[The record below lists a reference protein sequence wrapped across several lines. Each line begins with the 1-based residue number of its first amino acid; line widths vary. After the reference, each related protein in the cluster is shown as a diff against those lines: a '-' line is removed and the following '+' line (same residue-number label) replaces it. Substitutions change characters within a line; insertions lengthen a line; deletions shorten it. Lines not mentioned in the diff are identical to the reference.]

1 MDRAP
6 LALPRVIGHRGAAA
20 RAPEN
25 TLAGFRKAA
34 ELGCRWVE
42 FDVRLSLEGRA
53 ILFHDD
59 SLERTT
65 DGKGPVWATP
75 YAELRA
81 RDAGAFFGPA
91 YRGERIPSL
100 EEGLELL
107 RRLGLAFNL
116 EMKAEPGREAVLAEV
131 VARTLARA
139 WPGEAAPPLVSSFE
153 VSALVAFARRAP
165 HVPRAYL
172 AEQAPPEW
180 RIQAA
185 RVGAAAL
192 VLDHRPLSP
201 AVVREVKTAGYPLLA
216 YTVNHPSR
224 AEELFAW
231 GVDGVVSDAPDAILS
246 ALEAG
251 TRSAP
256 TPRLPPI

>member
-6 LALPRVIGHRGAAA
+6 LVLPRVIGHRGAAA

-34 ELGCRWVE
+34 EIGCRWVE

-65 DGKGPVWATP
+65 DGKGPVGGTP

-81 RDAGAFFGPA
+81 RDAGASFGPA

-100 EEGLELL
+100 EEALSLL
-107 RRLGLAFNL
+107 HRLRLGFNL
-116 EMKAEPGREAVLAEV
+116 EMKAEQGREAALAEV

-139 WPGEAAPPLVSSFE
+139 WPGEAPPALVSSFE
-153 VSALVAFARRAP
+153 TAALEAFARRAP
-165 HVPRAYL
+165 HIPRAYL
-172 AEQAPPEW
+172 VEQPPPDW
-180 RIQAA
+180 RARAA
-185 RVGAAAL
+185 RLGAAAL
-192 VLDHRPLSP
+192 VLGHRPLSAGLAA
-201 AVVREVKTAGYPLLA
+201 AVKAAGYPLLA
-216 YTVNHPSR
+216 YTVNDPGR
-224 AEELFAW
+224 AEELFTW
-231 GVDGVVSDAPDAILS
+231 GVAGVISDAPDAIL
-246 ALEAG
+246 AA
-251 TRSAP
+251 A
-256 TPRLPPI
+256 